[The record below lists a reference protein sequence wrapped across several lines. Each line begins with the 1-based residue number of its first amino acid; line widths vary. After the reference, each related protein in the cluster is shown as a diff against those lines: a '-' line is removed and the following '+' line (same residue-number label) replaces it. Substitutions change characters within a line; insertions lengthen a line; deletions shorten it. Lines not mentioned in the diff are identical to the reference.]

1 MIDEFFNIAKTTFT
15 LVIIAI
21 IIIIVVVAI
30 IKGKEYFGDKER
42 EKKRNEEMRDG
53 INQIKAASRRW
64 ERKHKLSYMEYLAEE
79 YDKLEDCR
87 HKPIGGGYATQTVI
101 MANIGGN
108 IEYFSIDLD
117 GLSEVYHFINDNLD
131 SQSNSG
137 ANLRMR

>member
-64 ERKHKLSYMEYLAEE
+64 ERKHK
-79 YDKLEDCR
+79 
-87 HKPIGGGYATQTVI
+87 
-101 MANIGGN
+101 
-108 IEYFSIDLD
+108 
-117 GLSEVYHFINDNLD
+117 
-131 SQSNSG
+131 
-137 ANLRMR
+137 